1 MSGRVKS
8 SDWRDLRKKKSE
20 DIKRSLV
27 HRARLRKKYFK
38 ILQQDVEQA
47 GTTSTTNN
55 EVNVN
60 DPDADKVQE
69 ERQEHRDSLHNN
81 NLKHPDR
88 LSYQER
94 LKMAKERKEQRR
106 IEKIKQT
113 KIQLYQIKQ
122 KKLSRESRK
131 ELFSKRT
138 RTGQPMM
145 GPRISNLL
153 ETIKND
159 RKVE

>member
-38 ILQQDVEQA
+38 ILQQDDEQA
-47 GTTSTTNN
+47 ETTSSANTG
-55 EVNVN
+55 VIVN
-60 DPDADKVQE
+60 DPHADKVQE
-69 ERQEHRDSLHNN
+69 ERQEHREALHND

-94 LKMAKERKEQRR
+94 LKMAKERKEHRR
-106 IEKIKQT
+106 IEKIERT
-113 KIQLYQIKQ
+113 RIQLDQIKQ

-131 ELFSKRT
+131 EIFSKRT

-145 GPRISNLL
+145 GPRIGNLL
-153 ETIKND
+153 EKIKNSKD
-159 RKVE
+159 